1 MTLPQLALP
10 PFLDTSSNDII
21 KDFFNPSLGA
31 SVRYDRGVGF
41 FSAAWLR
48 LASLGM
54 AEFAANNGLAR
65 WVTSPI
71 LSESDWEALQ
81 EGSAARLDETLK
93 MAMEVNLHNL
103 RTSMEKHTLSALA
116 WMVADGILD
125 FKLALPRNKLEQG
138 EFHDKFL
145 FSSIWKP

>member
-1 MTLPQLALP
+1 MSTLAILNFP
-10 PFLDTSSNDII
+10 PILDTSSGYII
-21 KDFFNPSLGA
+21 KDFFNPALGA

-71 LSESDWEALQ
+71 LSESDWEGLQ
-81 EGSAARLDETLK
+81 DGSAARLDETLK
-93 MAMEVNLHNL
+93 IEL
-103 RTSMEKHTLSALA
+103 
-116 WMVADGILD
+116 
-125 FKLALPRNKLEQG
+125 
-138 EFHDKFL
+138 
-145 FSSIWKP
+145 

>member
-1 MTLPQLALP
+1 MNLPLIAFP
-10 PFLDTSSNDII
+10 PILDTSSGDII
-21 KDFFNPSLGA
+21 KDFFNPALGA

-48 LASLGM
+48 LASSGM
-54 AEFAANNGLAR
+54 AEFAANSGRAR

-116 WMVADGILD
+116 RICESDHIE
-125 FKLALPRNKLEQG
+125 LEAA
-138 EFHDKFL
+138 
-145 FSSIWKP
+145 